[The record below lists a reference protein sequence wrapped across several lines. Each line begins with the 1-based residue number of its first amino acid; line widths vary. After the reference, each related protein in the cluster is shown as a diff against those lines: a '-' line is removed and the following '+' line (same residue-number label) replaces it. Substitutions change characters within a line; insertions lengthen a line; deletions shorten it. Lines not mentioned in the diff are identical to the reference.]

1 MSRSRPLS
9 HDEWVQTHLKQ
20 MRAERRQRQ
29 TVIYG
34 TGAKNRGAITDDK
47 GERIVYGPT
56 GKPVRVIEW
65 QGGNQV
71 EQWDDRL
78 HAVIRPAVH
87 FKFGEMTA

>member
-9 HDEWVQTHLKQ
+9 HDEWVQAHLKQ

-87 FKFGEMTA
+87 FKFGEVTA